1 MPAITVANNAA
12 IANTINGAKELKK
25 YIQDMT
31 RLAESIREVCER
43 DLQQPRAVVNYHH
56 DDFISV
62 GQGNHEFNARMCQVA
77 HSDFVYNHTQLSQ
90 SSVLLKYESIV
101 KDCLASL
108 ERFRVSLV
116 NNKQQKRTT
125 IRAIRRI
132 IIAHTNSCRGSA
144 EVFEEIAYQSP
155 CVIML
160 RGLIEQTKQNHKTIA
175 RNILD
180 QVHPIVLDMRTR
192 HIHMFEQA
200 AQQTVEA
207 IIIHADK
214 CRVFMTQCRYLAI
227 VEYCANLWWTHTQ
240 KEHYCQQNNNYYVSA
255 LLAEDNGELKRF
267 NAASASG
274 LSVAASGGRR
284 RLMNVQIFVHEHNE
298 MQPEKDECIVMYDL
312 DESLATE
319 ILTDEAIQTFEDD
332 ERDAKDAVREHQRLY
347 ANAATAA
354 TTDDQVWNYW
364 GRRSDA
370 QHEYLGE
377 EAMLS

>member
-1 MPAITVANNAA
+1 MPTITVADNTA

-25 YIQDMT
+25 YIQDIT
-31 RLAESIREVCER
+31 KLAESIRAELER

-90 SSVLLKYESIV
+90 SSPVLQCESVV

-214 CRVFMTQCRYLAI
+214 CRVFMARCRHLAI
-227 VEYCANLWWTHTQ
+227 VEYCAHLWWTKTQ
-240 KEHYCQQNNNYYVSA
+240 KELYHQKKYYVSA
-255 LLAEDNGELKRF
+255 LLAEDKGELKRF
-267 NAASASG
+267 HAAIAG
-274 LSVAASGGRR
+274 LSAARP
-284 RLMNVQIFVHEHNE
+284 MNVQIFVHEHNE

-312 DESLATE
+312 DESLAAE

-347 ANAATAA
+347 ANANANAA
-354 TTDDQVWNYW
+354 ADADADADQVWNYW
-364 GRRSDA
+364 GRRRSDE
-370 QHEYLGE
+370 QVMECE
-377 EAMLS
+377 

>member
-1 MPAITVANNAA
+1 MPTITVADNTA
-12 IANTINGAKELKK
+12 IANTINGANELKK
-25 YIQDMT
+25 YIEDMT
-31 RLAESIREVCER
+31 RLAESIRAELER
-43 DLQQPRAVVNYHH
+43 DLQLPRAVVNYHD

-90 SSVLLKYESIV
+90 SSPVLQYESVV

-214 CRVFMTQCRYLAI
+214 CRVFMAQCRHLAI
-227 VEYCANLWWTHTQ
+227 VEYCAYLWWTNTQ
-240 KEHYCQQNNNYYVSA
+240 KEYYCQQNNNYYVSA

-284 RLMNVQIFVHEHNE
+284 PMNVQIFVHEHNE
-298 MQPEKDECIVMYDL
+298 MQPEKDECVVMYDL
-312 DESLATE
+312 DESLAAE

-347 ANAATAA
+347 ANAAADAA
-354 TTDDQVWNYW
+354 DADADQVWNYW
-364 GRRSDA
+364 GRRRSDE
-370 QHEYLGE
+370 QVMECE
-377 EAMLS
+377 

>member
-1 MPAITVANNAA
+1 MPTITVADNTA
-12 IANTINGAKELKK
+12 IANTINGANELKK

-31 RLAESIREVCER
+31 KLAESIRAELER

-90 SSVLLKYESIV
+90 SSPVLQCESVV

-180 QVHPIVLDMRTR
+180 QVHPIVLDMRIR

-214 CRVFMTQCRYLAI
+214 CRVFMTQCRHLAI
-227 VEYCANLWWTHTQ
+227 VEYCAYLWWTHTQ
-240 KEHYCQQNNNYYVSA
+240 IEHYCQQNNNYYVSA

-274 LSVAASGGRR
+274 LSLAASGGRR
-284 RLMNVQIFVHEHNE
+284 HPMNVQIFVHEHNE

-312 DESLATE
+312 DESLAAD

-347 ANAATAA
+347 ANAAAA
-354 TTDDQVWNYW
+354 ADDQVWNYW
-364 GRRSDA
+364 GRRRSDE
-370 QHEYLGE
+370 QVMMECE
-377 EAMLS
+377 